1 MGLDATVYRNRKN
14 LPAHLQERVT
24 SDPESGE
31 IYFRDAA
38 DIRLFDSSQINAW
51 HEHIGNIAFIAHIR
65 KEIAKA
71 FGHQENLLSR
81 KVVYSGSHAGDCI
94 PLSEIDELSR
104 EIDELERN
112 TMSSRSPELTT
123 FIEQMRKLV
132 AAAIR
137 EENGIVF

>member
-14 LPAHLQERVT
+14 LPAHLRERVT

-38 DIRLFDSSQINAW
+38 DLGLFDSSCFDAW
-51 HEHIGNIAFIAHIR
+51 HERIGNIALVAFIR
-65 KEIAKA
+65 EEIVKA
-71 FGHQENLLSR
+71 FGHHETLLSR

-94 PLSEIDELSR
+94 PFSDVDSLSR

>member
-24 SDPESGE
+24 SDTESGE

-38 DIRLFDSSQINAW
+38 DIGIFESSHLKAW
-51 HEHIGNIAFIAHIR
+51 HEYIGNIALVTFIR
-65 KEIAKA
+65 EEVAKA
-71 FGHQENLLSR
+71 FGNREGLLSR
-81 KVVYSGSHAGDCI
+81 KVVYSGSHAGDFI
-94 PLSEIDELSR
+94 PFSDVDSLDR
-104 EIDELERN
+104 EIDELERD

-137 EENGIVF
+137 EENSIVF